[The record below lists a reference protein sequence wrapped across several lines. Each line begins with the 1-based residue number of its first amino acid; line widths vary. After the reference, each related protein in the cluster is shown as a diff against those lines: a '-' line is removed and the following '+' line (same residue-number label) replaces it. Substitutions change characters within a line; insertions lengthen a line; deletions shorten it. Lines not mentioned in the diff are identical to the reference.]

1 MRAAL
6 AKQGFTPEFAAK
18 TLMGAMR
25 ATVVRALPNR
35 KGKPVLHKF
44 PDHRTRLQGL
54 DRAWRITGAIEN
66 KQGYGADEEVEEFG
80 DISLSGNIYAQ
91 MSPEDRMFTRSWLEK
106 LKRYGELQVQ
116 IKVAEL
122 RTKVRGD
129 SQVGGGQSDPP
140 PAAPSERDHEQ

>member
-106 LKRYGELQVQ
+106 GRRAQELQKEIESRRSGSTQ
-116 IKVAEL
+116 GNSE
-122 RTKVRGD
+122 G
-129 SQVGGGQSDPP
+129 GGGQPDRP
-140 PAAPSERDHEQ
+140 PAAPSEKDHEQ